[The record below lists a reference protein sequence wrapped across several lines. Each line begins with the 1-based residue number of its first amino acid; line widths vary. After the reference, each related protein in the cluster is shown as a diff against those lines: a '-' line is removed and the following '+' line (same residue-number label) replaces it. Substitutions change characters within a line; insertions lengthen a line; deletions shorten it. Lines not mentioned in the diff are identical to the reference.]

1 MFPGE
6 RGLLVK
12 DCMAINGLRSPHPFE
27 MLCRSF
33 RQTKNRQSGINVHAF
48 LIQSG
53 GCPYHQRSDPAR
65 RAIFLVRQ
73 PSATDS
79 EMAQNGTRPAKNGT
93 TILLYTGNIM
103 TDGGRGGFLNTTMS
117 KNNAEVCVLFWAMLT
132 VSW

>member
-6 RGLLVK
+6 RGLLVTALPSM
-12 DCMAINGLRSPHPFE
+12 DCVVPILLRCYADHPANE
-27 MLCRSF
+27 KPPIRN
-33 RQTKNRQSGINVHAF
+33 K
-48 LIQSG
+48 
-53 GCPYHQRSDPAR
+53 CPCISHPIRPLPLSSTVGSRTQGY
-65 RAIFLVRQ
+65 FLVRQ
-73 PSATDS
+73 PGVTDS

-117 KNNAEVCVLFWAMLT
+117 KNNAEVCVLFWAVLT